1 MVSIWQNKEIQ
12 RSGKIQNN
20 LYILNISAPFS
31 AEKITWSAKENIGI
45 ILEFCDHP
53 EFIGDGYCD
62 TRNKNTKC
70 HFDGG
75 DCCQKSWIGD
85 GVCDEINNFQI
96 CGTFDGSD
104 CSENN
109 N

>member
-1 MVSIWQNKEIQ
+1 M
-12 RSGKIQNN
+12 
-20 LYILNISAPFS
+20 NISALFS
-31 AEKITWSAKENIGI
+31 AEKITWSTKENIEI

-62 TRNKNTKC
+62 TSNKNTKC

-96 CGTFDGSD
+96 CGKFDGSD
-104 CSENN
+104 CSENKLRYK
-109 N
+109 